1 MAYYSWSVAF
11 YLPQLRLAVCFV
23 GVQLFRVVS
32 WLHQLGAVSV
42 PGAVPGCFVVINNRI
57 CSRFQ

>member
-23 GVQLFRVVS
+23 GVQLFLVVS
-32 WLHQLGAVSV
+32 RLHQLGAVSV
-42 PGAVPGCFVVINNRI
+42 PGAAPG
-57 CSRFQ
+57 